1 MIMYLALR
9 NDLNIIGTVWY
20 DVTTGRG
27 AFTWEC
33 VSYHTFARS
42 YTVAYNMVKPR
53 RMRGSED
60 RRCNSAEKKLSLI
73 IEAIMGTS
81 SISRTV
87 RFLFVPILYLVGKL
101 QTIAVPTPIS
111 ALFSDQ
117 APGVHNTRGE
127 SE

>member
-1 MIMYLALR
+1 MTRKTADAI
-9 NDLNIIGTVWY
+9 
-20 DVTTGRG
+20 
-27 AFTWEC
+27 
-33 VSYHTFARS
+33 
-42 YTVAYNMVKPR
+42 R
-53 RMRGSED
+53 RK
-60 RRCNSAEKKLSLI
+60 KKLRLI

-117 APGVHNTRGE
+117 APGVHNTRG
-127 SE
+127 